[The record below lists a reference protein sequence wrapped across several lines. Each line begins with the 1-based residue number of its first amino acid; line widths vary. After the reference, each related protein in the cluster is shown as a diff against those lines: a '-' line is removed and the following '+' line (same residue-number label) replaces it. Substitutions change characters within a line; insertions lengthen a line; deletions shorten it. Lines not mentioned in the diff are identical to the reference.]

1 MKKVLLFGGTGE
13 GRALAEWLAAEGV
26 PYTVCVATEY
36 GEALLPPGG
45 TAHVGRMDRGEMEA
59 LMRAGGFS
67 LVLDATHPYA
77 AEATENIRAAAE
89 GAGLPCLR
97 LARRTDGEK
106 DALRA
111 GTMAEAA
118 DRLADLPGN
127 VLLTTGSK
135 ELDPFARPGLAER
148 CYPRVL
154 PMVGSLTR
162 CLELGFPPK
171 NVICMQGPFSKEL
184 NAALIKQYDIRTL
197 VTKDTGAAGGFPEK
211 AAAAKETGCALLV
224 VARPREEEGLTMEE
238 MKEEILRRLEA

>member
-1 MKKVLLFGGTGE
+1 MNKALLFGGTGE

-26 PYTVCVATEY
+26 PHTVCVATEY
-36 GEALLPPGG
+36 GEALLPPSG
-45 TAHVGRMDRGEMEA
+45 TAHVGRMDRGEMET

-106 DALRA
+106 DALQA
-111 GTMAEAA
+111 DTMAEAA
-118 DRLADLPGN
+118 DRLADLPGS

-154 PMVGSLTR
+154 PMVDSLAR

-184 NAALIKQYDIRTL
+184 NAALIRQYGIKTL

-224 VARPREEEGLTMEE
+224 VARPREEEGLTLEE

>member
-1 MKKVLLFGGTGE
+1 MNKVLLFGGTGE

-26 PYTVCVATEY
+26 PHTVCVATEY

-45 TAHVGRMDRGEMEA
+45 AAHVGRMDRGEMAA
-59 LMRAGGFS
+59 LMGAGGFS

-118 DRLADLPGN
+118 DRLADRPGN

-154 PMVGSLTR
+154 PMVGSLAR

-184 NAALIKQYDIRTL
+184 NAALIRQYDIRTL

-224 VARPREEEGLTMEE
+224 VARPRPETGLTLEE

>member
-26 PYTVCVATEY
+26 PHTVCVATEY

-67 LVLDATHPYA
+67 LCVDATHPYA

-111 GTMAEAA
+111 DTMAEAA
-118 DRLADLPGN
+118 DRLADLPGS

-154 PMVGSLTR
+154 PMVGSLAR

-184 NAALIKQYDIRTL
+184 NAALIRQYGIKTL

-224 VARPREEEGLTMEE
+224 VARPREEEGLTLEE

>member
-1 MKKVLLFGGTGE
+1 MNKVLLFGGTGE

-26 PYTVCVATEY
+26 PHTVCVATEY

-106 DALRA
+106 DALQA
-111 GTMAEAA
+111 DTMAEAA
-118 DRLADLPGN
+118 DRLADLPGS

-154 PMVGSLTR
+154 PMVGSLAR

-184 NAALIKQYDIRTL
+184 NAALIRQYGIKTL

-224 VARPREEEGLTMEE
+224 VARPREEEGLTLEE

>member
-1 MKKVLLFGGTGE
+1 MKKVLLCGGTGE

-224 VARPREEEGLTMEE
+224 VARPREEEGLTLEE

>member
-106 DALRA
+106 DARRA
-111 GTMAEAA
+111 GTRAEAA

-224 VARPREEEGLTMEE
+224 VARPREEEGLTLEE

>member
-26 PYTVCVATEY
+26 PHTVCVATEY

-111 GTMAEAA
+111 DTMAEAA
-118 DRLADLPGN
+118 DRLADLPGS

-154 PMVGSLTR
+154 PMVGSLAR

-184 NAALIKQYDIRTL
+184 NAALIRQYGIKTL
-197 VTKDTGAAGGFPEK
+197 VTKDTGAAGSFPEK

-224 VARPREEEGLTMEE
+224 VARPREEEGLTLEE